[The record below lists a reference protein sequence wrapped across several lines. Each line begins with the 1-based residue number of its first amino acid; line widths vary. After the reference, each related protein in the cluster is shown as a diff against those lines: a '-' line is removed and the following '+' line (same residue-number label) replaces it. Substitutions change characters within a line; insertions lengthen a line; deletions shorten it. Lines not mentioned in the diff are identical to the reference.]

1 MMKKSLLLAG
11 SLLTT
16 GLFLPHSVHATTK
29 TNKPLDVIASVTKH
43 NEAALEKTANQQKD
57 VLSTTLI
64 HKVLPTKQKLSL
76 LEQVAQKN
84 QEAEQKTN
92 ELIDARIKA
101 AKEKQAAE
109 QAAKEQA
116 EKAAKEKAA
125 REAAQK
131 EAEQEAATT
140 TPQTSSISPNINPT
154 ANTYPWGQCTWGVKV
169 LAPWAGDYWGN
180 ANQWTASAAAAGF
193 ETGTTPRAGAIAV
206 WSGNHVAYVTD
217 VNPSGQIQVLESNY
231 AGNPSIANYRGW
243 FNPQGAQGSV
253 SYIYPPK

>member
-1 MMKKSLLLAG
+1 MKKSLLLAG

-29 TNKPLDVIASVTKH
+29 TDKPLDVIASVTKH
-43 NEAALEKTANQQKD
+43 NETALEKTANQQKD

-92 ELIDARIKA
+92 ELIDARIKT

-116 EKAAKEKAA
+116 EKAA
-125 REAAQK
+125 RDAAQK
-131 EAEQEAATT
+131 EAEQEAATAT
-140 TPQTSSISPNINPT
+140 TPQASSISPSINPS
-154 ANTYPWGQCTWGVKV
+154 ANSYPWGQCTWGVKV

-180 ANQWTASAAAAGF
+180 ANQWTASATAAGF

-206 WSGNHVAYVTD
+206 WLGNHVAYVTD
-217 VNPSGQIQVLESNY
+217 VDPSGQIQVLESNY

-243 FNPQGAQGSV
+243 FNLNGAQGSV